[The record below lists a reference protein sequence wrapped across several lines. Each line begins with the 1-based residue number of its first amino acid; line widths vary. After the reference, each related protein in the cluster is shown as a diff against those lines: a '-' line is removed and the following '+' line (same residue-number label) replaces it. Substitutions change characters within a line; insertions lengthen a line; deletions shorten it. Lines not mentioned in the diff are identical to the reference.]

1 MGGPAGAGV
10 VGGGVTA
17 TESGDGERLSRL
29 EKAWLDMGG
38 LRPAD
43 PADLAAVREAA
54 AGPDPSRRQVAASL
68 LREADEEAAAEDW
81 GRLATDRARSV
92 RRATVDAVVDVG
104 RERLR
109 PLLEA
114 ALADNDA
121 WIRWK
126 ALRGLAE
133 LGPEPSRDA
142 IAARA
147 GDPDFRVRLEAA
159 AALKS
164 IGG

>member
-1 MGGPAGAGV
+1 
-10 VGGGVTA
+10 
-17 TESGDGERLSRL
+17 
-29 EKAWLDMGG
+29 MGG

-43 PADLAAVREAA
+43 PADLAVVREAA

-68 LREADEEAAAEDW
+68 LREADEGGAAEDW
-81 GRLATDRARSV
+81 ARLATDKVRSV

-104 RERLR
+104 RQELR

-114 ALADNDA
+114 ALADSDA

-133 LGPEPSRDA
+133 LGPQPSRDA

-147 GDPDFRVRLEAA
+147 DDPDFRVRLEAA
-159 AALKS
+159 AALRA